1 MKWRELLRQGLD
13 YLTTYNMTDI
23 ELLKTLGSEIEGDL
37 EFSEEVLEKYSR
49 DASLF
54 KVVPHAVVW
63 PKSSADIQIVIM
75 FVREYKLEFP
85 WLSITARAAGT
96 DMTGGAIGEGIIL
109 DTTKYM
115 NAESVDIEKLE
126 ASVEPGVFFRDFE
139 KETLPNHISLPI
151 YPASKSLA
159 ALGGMIMNNCGG
171 EKTLRYGQINN
182 FVNEVVMNLSD
193 GSQYTFK
200 KLNREELDVKLSQ
213 TDFEGEIYNKMYSL
227 ITENYDVIKN
237 AKPKTSKN
245 SSGYQLWNVYDKE
258 KDTFDLSQLFVG
270 SQGTLGIMSDA
281 KVRLIKTREHK
292 RLVVLFLKEWQGLPD
307 IVNKLLPVGPESMET
322 FDDVTLKLGIRFM
335 PQIAKNLGQS
345 FFSFAL
351 KFLPEVLMGIRMLGL
366 PKLIVLVEIVE
377 DTEEEAILKTKMVK
391 EAMDN
396 MKVLSRVVDTE
407 EESEKY
413 WAMRR
418 ESFALLRK
426 SVKTKKTAPFIEDV
440 CVLPKHLPEVLP
452 QIISVLKQYGINVN
466 IAGHAGS
473 GNLHIIPLMDLSDP
487 AERSKIL
494 DVSDKIYEIII
505 KYGGTITAEHNDGI
519 IRTPYVVD
527 MFGINVYQIF
537 QKTKNIFD
545 PENIFNPGK
554 KVGGTKEYIKDH
566 MAE

>member
-1 MKWRELLRQGLD
+1 
-13 YLTTYNMTDI
+13 
-23 ELLKTLGSEIEGDL
+23 
-37 EFSEEVLEKYSR
+37 
-49 DASLF
+49 
-54 KVVPHAVVW
+54 
-63 PKSSADIQIVIM
+63 
-75 FVREYKLEFP
+75 
-85 WLSITARAAGT
+85 
-96 DMTGGAIGEGIIL
+96 
-109 DTTKYM
+109 
-115 NAESVDIEKLE
+115 
-126 ASVEPGVFFRDFE
+126 
-139 KETLPNHISLPI
+139 
-151 YPASKSLA
+151 
-159 ALGGMIMNNCGG
+159 
-171 EKTLRYGQINN
+171 
-182 FVNEVVMNLSD
+182 
-193 GSQYTFK
+193 
-200 KLNREELDVKLSQ
+200 
-213 TDFEGEIYNKMYSL
+213 
-227 ITENYDVIKN
+227 
-237 AKPKTSKN
+237 
-245 SSGYQLWNVYDKE
+245 
-258 KDTFDLSQLFVG
+258 
-270 SQGTLGIMSDA
+270 
-281 KVRLIKTREHK
+281 
-292 RLVVLFLKEWQGLPD
+292 
-307 IVNKLLPVGPESMET
+307 
-322 FDDVTLKLGIRFM
+322 
-335 PQIAKNLGQS
+335 
-345 FFSFAL
+345 
-351 KFLPEVLMGIRMLGL
+351 MGIRMLGL

>member
-345 FFSFAL
+345 FFSFAI

>member
-1 MKWRELLRQGLD
+1 
-13 YLTTYNMTDI
+13 MTDI

-193 GSQYTFK
+193 GNQYTFK

>member
-345 FFSFAL
+345 FFSFAI

-487 AERSKIL
+487 AEKSKIL

>member
-193 GSQYTFK
+193 GNQYTFK

-505 KYGGTITAEHNDGI
+505 KYDGTITAEHNDGI